1 MKREPSEITPDVDG
15 SKPFSFPRLVQPVL
29 DKKCVSCHIKN
40 FDKKAPDLRRR
51 DPEADPAVELTRE
64 LKRLNWYRSY
74 HNLRPYVT
82 YFNNASF
89 TTPRTI
95 PEQFGA
101 NASKLYHM
109 LKEGHHDVELSKEEM
124 HRITLWLDSNAD
136 FFGSYENLE
145 AQARG
150 EVVLPTLE

>member
-1 MKREPSEITPDVDG
+1 
-15 SKPFSFPRLVQPVL
+15 
-29 DKKCVSCHIKN
+29 H
-40 FDKKAPDLRRR
+40 
-51 DPEADPAVELTRE
+51 
-64 LKRLNWYRSY
+64 RSY

-82 YFNNASF
+82 YFDNSQF

-95 PEQFGA
+95 PGKFGA

-109 LKEGHHDVELSKEEM
+109 LKNGHHGVELSKEQM

-150 EVVLPTLE
+150 EIVLPTLE